1 MPSARRYGASVPEA
15 SFLTDTRTGYD
26 TIAAAY
32 AENFAGELDTSP
44 WQRAIL
50 AAFAEVVGPGEPVV
64 DIGCGPGRV
73 TGFLSEHGLSIR
85 GIDLS
90 PAMVELARRHH
101 PDIRFAVGSMTALEI
116 SDGALGAV
124 VAWYSL
130 IHIPPAARPGV
141 LAEFHRVLRPG
152 GHLLLGFQA
161 GTEVKHY
168 DEGFGFPVSL
178 DFHRI
183 APEEAAASAEAAGF
197 TVDMRFVR
205 APAGAEP
212 TPQAALLLV
221 RSN

>member
-1 MPSARRYGASVPEA
+1 MPEA
-15 SFLTDTRTGYD
+15 SFLTDTRAGYNA
-26 TIAAAY
+26 IAAAY
-32 AENFAGELDTSP
+32 DETYAGELDSSP

-50 AAFAEVVGPGEPVV
+50 VAFAEVIGPGEPVI

-73 TGFLSEHGLSIR
+73 TGFLSGHGLSIR

-101 PDIRFAVGSMTALEI
+101 PDIRFDVGSMTALEMT
-116 SDGALGAV
+116 DGSLAAV

-152 GHLLLGFQA
+152 GRVLLGFQA

-168 DEGFGFPVSL
+168 DEGFGFAVSL

-183 APEEAAASAEAAGF
+183 APEEVAATAEAAGF

-205 APAGAEP
+205 APAGTEP
-212 TPQAALLLV
+212 TPQAALLLT
-221 RSN
+221 RPS

>member
-1 MPSARRYGASVPEA
+1 MPEA
-15 SFLTDTRTGYD
+15 SFLTETRAGYD
-26 TIAAAY
+26 AIAAAY
-32 AENFAGELDTSP
+32 AENFAGELDASP

-50 AAFAEVVGPGEPVV
+50 GAFAEVVGPGEPVI

-73 TGFLSEHGLSIR
+73 TGFLSERGLSIR

-90 PAMVELARRHH
+90 PAMVELARGHR
-101 PDIRFAVGSMTALEI
+101 PDIRFDVGSMTALEI
-116 SDGALGAV
+116 PDGSLAAV

-141 LAEFHRVLRPG
+141 LSEFHRVLRPG
-152 GHLLLGFQA
+152 GYLLLGFQA
-161 GTEVKHY
+161 GTEVQHY

-205 APAGAEP
+205 APAATEP
-212 TPQAALLLV
+212 TPQAALLLT
-221 RSN
+221 RAS

>member
-1 MPSARRYGASVPEA
+1 MPEP
-15 SFLTDTRTGYD
+15 SFLTETRTGYD

-32 AENFAGELDTSP
+32 AEHFAGELDSSP

-50 AAFAEVVGPGEPVV
+50 GAFAEVVGPGEPVA

-73 TGFLSEHGLSIR
+73 TGFLAEHGLAVH

-101 PDIRFAVGSMTALEI
+101 PGIRFDVGSMTALDI
-116 SDGALGAV
+116 SDGSLAAV

-141 LAEFHRVLRPG
+141 LAEFHRVMRPG
-152 GHLLLGFQA
+152 GRLLLGFQA
-161 GTEVKHY
+161 GTEVKHH
-168 DEGFGFPVSL
+168 DEGFGFPISL

-183 APEEAAASAEAAGF
+183 VPEEAAAAAEAAGF

-205 APAGAEP
+205 EPAGWEP
-212 TPQAALLLV
+212 TPQAALLLL
-221 RSN
+221 RPS